1 MARYLVCL
9 DPISPYPRF
18 DKSTMCLCFVSLH
31 LLSTGPVFSQK
42 VSILPRYLFL
52 SLSRSSLPPSPTQW
66 KWSSDTRREASLAL
80 PSALLSVSHVLT
92 PIARRRRRRRRP
104 SEISRGERERER
116 GLLKNSIKWL
126 GERPILFYSI
136 SGAFFSQCRCKFSTH
151 SMLFRHNLEWSMKP
165 AILNGRHRVQ
175 LLEVESYTR
184 HLQSP
189 VSRLSFES
197 ASGPHHG

>member
-9 DPISPYPRF
+9 DPISPYSRF

-52 SLSRSSLPPSPTQW
+52 SLSRSTLPPSPTQW

-104 SEISRGERERER
+104 SEISRGERERGREAYSKIVSN
-116 GLLKNSIKWL
+116 GWVSVLSCF
-126 GERPILFYSI
+126 ILSQVL
-136 SGAFFSQCRCKFSTH
+136 FF
-151 SMLFRHNLEWSMKP
+151 HN
-165 AILNGRHRVQ
+165 AA
-175 LLEVESYTR
+175 
-184 HLQSP
+184 
-189 VSRLSFES
+189 
-197 ASGPHHG
+197 ASSVLTVCYLDTT